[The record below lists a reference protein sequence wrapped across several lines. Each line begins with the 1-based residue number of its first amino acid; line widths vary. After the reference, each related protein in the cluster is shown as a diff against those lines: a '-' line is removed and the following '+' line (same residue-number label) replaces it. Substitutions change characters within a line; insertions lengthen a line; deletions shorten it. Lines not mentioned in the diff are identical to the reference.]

1 MGLRIVTRNILNPG
15 AIALLIIAVAITA
28 GAGCSNERNT
38 PGTFREEL
46 AESRTDS
53 GGPAPTSTTEVVV
66 QPAIPDDTRR
76 SQTNTSQIEEP
87 REIPTQNPQ
96 MEEANRSAGIKNNI
110 CWRTPE
116 VQEQI
121 IQDLSIPSCQIINES
136 ELFRIRNLGLETP
149 SVKPGDFDHL
159 PNLQGL
165 GIHKLRELPPEETF
179 TGLPNLQQ
187 LVIKINPD
195 GWQQDEKPDSLTI
208 TPGTFTGLEGLEFL
222 EIQSPFALTLEGHPL
237 SDLEQIKYIR
247 LAGLKEI
254 SSTHL
259 AGLNQLKHISIV
271 ATQNRDQARPV
282 IPRDLLSQL
291 PALEQLEI
299 QGFEWPASLEVDS
312 LETICR
318 MKNIAGLP
326 DTVLTVDGKI
336 VQYMES
342 NHQDGMT
349 TCTFKV
355 EDQIKTIPYP
365 EQ

>member
-15 AIALLIIAVAITA
+15 AIALLIIALAITA
-28 GAGCSNERNT
+28 GAGCSNDPDT

-53 GGPAPTSTTEVVV
+53 GEPAPTSTTEAAVRST
-66 QPAIPDDTRR
+66 IPDDTRR
-76 SQTNTSQIEEP
+76 SQTNTPQIEEP
-87 REIPTQNPQ
+87 QETPTQNPKVG
-96 MEEANRSAGIKNNI
+96 EANRPAGTKNNI

-121 IQDLSIPSCQIINES
+121 IQDLSIPSCQVINES
-136 ELFRIRNLGLETP
+136 ELFRIRNLRLETP
-149 SVKPGDFDHL
+149 SVKPGDFDHM

-165 GIHKLRELPPEETF
+165 IIHKLRELPPEETF
-179 TGLPNLQQ
+179 TGLPSLQQ

-195 GWQQDEKPDSLTI
+195 GWQKDEKSDSLTI
-208 TPGTFTGLEGLEFL
+208 TPGTFTGLEGN
-222 EIQSPFALTLEGHPL
+222 PL

-247 LAGLKEI
+247 LEGLKEI

-259 AGLNQLKHISIV
+259 AGLNQLKHISI
-271 ATQNRDQARPV
+271 AAPQNRDQAPPV
-282 IPRDLLSQL
+282 IPRDLISQL
-291 PALEQLEI
+291 PDLEQLEI
-299 QGFEWPASLEVDS
+299 QGFEWPASLEMES

-318 MKNIAGLP
+318 MRDIAGIP

-342 NHQDGMT
+342 NHQDGKT
-349 TCTFKV
+349 ACILKV
-355 EDQIKTIPYP
+355 EDQFKIISYP